1 MSSSCVGV
9 TEAGA
14 VFAFPVSIADKL
26 LSAVFTG
33 QTVIGFPTHLFRMGI
48 PPCISASVGTKVFGL
63 SALHLEYRFPTPA
76 ASDPNRIF
84 RRVAADVGADGI
96 DGDLKGKRNIRGCF
110 APAAHDVQNLNFV
123 FGHFVISLFDSGVIP
138 LLISPFLCVRPR
150 AVARREKAQRLR
162 PPLPPLG
169 ATGKTD
175 GSRIQYGRICYI
187 DLRRTAANAGKR
199 FLGLDGN
206 VAILA

>member
-26 LSAVFTG
+26 LSAVFAG
-33 QTVIGFPTHLFRMGI
+33 QTVIGFPPHLFRMGV

-63 SALHLEYRFPTPA
+63 SALHLEYRFPAPA

-84 RRVAADVGADGI
+84 RRVAADVRANGI

-110 APAAHDVQNLNFV
+110 APAAHDVQNLNFM

-162 PPLPPLG
+162 PPLPPR
-169 ATGKTD
+169 AQRTKRTGHVF
-175 GSRIQYGRICYI
+175 S
-187 DLRRTAANAGKR
+187 TAGFVR
-199 FLGLDGN
+199 
-206 VAILA
+206 

>member
-9 TEAGA
+9 TETGA

-33 QTVIGFPTHLFRMGI
+33 QTVIGFSPHLFRMGI
-48 PPCISASVGTKVFGL
+48 PPCISALVGTEVFGF
-63 SALHLEYRFPTPA
+63 SALHLEYRFPAPA

-84 RRVAADVGADGI
+84 RRVAAEVRANGI
-96 DGDLKGKRNIRGCF
+96 DGDLKGKCNFRGCF
-110 APAAHDVQNLNFV
+110 APAAHDVQNLNFM

-162 PPLPPLG
+162 PPLPPRVQR
-169 ATGKTD
+169 TKRTD
-175 GSRIQYGRICYI
+175 HVFS
-187 DLRRTAANAGKR
+187 TAG
-199 FLGLDGN
+199 F
-206 VAILA
+206 VT